1 MTLQELKTLIADDPT
16 ATAFLAAKNY
26 AACANRCIVL
36 APKIHV
42 PTVLTQRGLYEKLGA
57 VVGETI
63 LQKLENYASAA
74 QTLSPV
80 VARILP
86 WLEPA
91 NEGLD
96 FGDVKSLEIL
106 AALSAAEV
114 FTSAEHTALVG
125 MSLVH
130 QTITPSHVE
139 LAGLL

>member
-1 MTLQELKTLIADDPT
+1 MTLQELKNLIAGDAT
-16 ATAFLAAKNY
+16 ATALLAAKNY
-26 AACANRCIVL
+26 AACATRCIVL

-42 PTVLTQRGLYEKLGA
+42 PMVLTQRGLYEKLGA

-63 LQKLENYASAA
+63 LQKLESYAAA
-74 QTLSPV
+74 SQTLSPV

-106 AALSAAEV
+106 AALTASNV
-114 FTSAEHTALVG
+114 FSSEEHTALVG
-125 MSLVH
+125 MSLVY